1 MYKKLIYTTPA
12 LDSIDNIRKYIE
24 FDSIERADKYCED
37 LVFKIRNLKQFSN
50 LGISIGNNQYK
61 YVINKNYLVY
71 YFILNSIIYILSVK
85 HVKNN
90 WKFILDFLKK

>member
-24 FDSIERADKYCED
+24 FDSMQRADKYCED
-37 LVFKIRNLKQFSN
+37 LVFKIRNLKQFPS

-61 YVINKNYLVY
+61 FVLDKNYVVIYTILGNKIYVLYVINVKQIN
-71 YFILNSIIYILSVK
+71 LN
-85 HVKNN
+85 
-90 WKFILDFLKK
+90 